1 MIEVIVNGASNES
14 NITVS
19 ALITKALKQ
28 HGIKCHV
35 NDIDGNFGLS
45 CVEAHLAES
54 LKSMAEKEVAVMV
67 NQENILRSKV

>member
-1 MIEVIVNGASNES
+1 MIEVIVKGASNEGKS
-14 NITVS
+14 TVS
-19 ALITKALKQ
+19 ALIAKALKQ

-35 NDIDGNFGLS
+35 NDMDGNFGLS
-45 CVEAHLAES
+45 CVEARLDES